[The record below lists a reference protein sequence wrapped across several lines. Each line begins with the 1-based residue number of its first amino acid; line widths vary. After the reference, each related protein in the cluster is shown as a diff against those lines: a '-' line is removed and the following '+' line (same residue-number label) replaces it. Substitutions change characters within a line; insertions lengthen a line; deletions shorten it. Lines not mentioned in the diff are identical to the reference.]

1 MDNNKHTIMKKALIF
16 ALAAAIVAVPSCKNN
31 QKKAQAEAAEKAARE
46 AAAAAELSSREK
58 IVSEEL
64 KVDVANL
71 IESAKK
77 MKPVPF
83 VVAQNDGRLSL
94 TTKEKMVKPG
104 YLLDPAIANSLV
116 TLTQKYRVV
125 AMLGT
130 DLVIANLYEMPA
142 TPIKEAI
149 NKLLVDINDPAY
161 TIFAGTP
168 WGDLDNV
175 AAAMND
181 VVDDEY
187 AAGRPNFF
195 WESMA
200 AALVEQVYI
209 LTQNTEKFMP
219 IFDDESVADVT
230 FNFVCVHEGI
240 KSMIEFYPEMASL
253 NEILEPL
260 YVINAINVE
269 QFEQQLTSV
278 KDDIIKAR
286 AFLLK

>member
-1 MDNNKHTIMKKALIF
+1 MKKVLIF
-16 ALAAAIVAVPSCKNN
+16 ALAAALVAVPSCKNN
-31 QKKAQAEAAEKAARE
+31 QKKAEE
-46 AAAAAELSSREK
+46 AAAAKAAEEAAARDLSTKEQ
-58 IVSEEL
+58 ILAEEL
-64 KVDVANL
+64 KVDVTNL

-142 TPIKEAI
+142 TPLKEAI

-161 TIFAGTP
+161 TIFAQTP
-168 WGDLDNV
+168 WDNMDNV

-200 AALVEQVYI
+200 ASLVEQVYI

-219 IFDDESVADVT
+219 IFDDQSVSDVT
-230 FNFVCVHEGI
+230 FNFICVHEGI

-253 NEILEPL
+253 NEVLEPL

-269 QFEQQLTSV
+269 QFEEQLLSV
-278 KDDIIKAR
+278 KEDIAKAR